1 MHAVPSIAPSPRMY
15 HSQSGRPLDAAG
27 PRWGYW
33 QERRAPGW
41 ARGCRARDG
50 NGRDAGLHPRHQ
62 WLVLAAF
69 WREKAGGTRMSSVM
83 WRRAAAKCSNGG
95 LRAPSRR
102 REARSELAQLPRR
115 ASPPVLSLC
124 LQPEGGM
131 GGTGVAAPLD
141 EFSDG
146 VAANPAAGDAL
157 DREGRN
163 EEVRQGVSVL
173 SHRR

>member
-1 MHAVPSIAPSPRMY
+1 MQILRVDWPVYPRRAEHNTVAEDAPFAVRA
-15 HSQSGRPLDAAG
+15 LEAAAG
-27 PRWGYW
+27 ILAKNTV
-33 QERRAPGW
+33 RRVRRGRVV
-41 ARGCRARDG
+41 ARCGK
-50 NGRDAGLHPRHQ
+50 GRHAELHLCHQ

-69 WREKAGGTRMSSVM
+69 WREKAGGARMSSVM

-131 GGTGVAAPLD
+131 GGTLASP
-141 EFSDG
+141 
-146 VAANPAAGDAL
+146 
-157 DREGRN
+157 
-163 EEVRQGVSVL
+163 
-173 SHRR
+173 RRSMSSAMA

>member
-1 MHAVPSIAPSPRMY
+1 MSTGRSIHAVPSITPSQRMH
-15 HSQSGRPLDAAG
+15 HSQSERPRRL
-27 PRWGYW
+27 RGYW
-33 QERRAPGW
+33 RRTPSAGLGAGAW
-41 ARGCRARDG
+41 SRGVAK
-50 NGRDAGLHPRHQ
+50 GRHAGLHLCHQ

-69 WREKAGGTRMSSVM
+69 WREKAGGARMSSVM

-131 GGTGVAAPLD
+131 GGTLASP
-141 EFSDG
+141 
-146 VAANPAAGDAL
+146 
-157 DREGRN
+157 
-163 EEVRQGVSVL
+163 
-173 SHRR
+173 RRSMSSAMA